1 MRRGRPG
8 GALLWAGA
16 LVVLLVLAACTA
28 AAAAAVTITRRQQ
41 QHRHPAP
48 ASSSAARGCDA
59 FAAGRWVVD
68 GSYPLYDSASCPFI
82 RDEFACA
89 RFGRPDT
96 MYLKYRWQLDPPCA
110 QPRYVNKELTSSCR
124 SFLSLFF
131 YRKIGVVIVI
141 ITPWRTRG
149 VFMVERDRLWL
160 RLRLLVA
167 ADRCEFFFFF

>member
-28 AAAAAVTITRRQQ
+28 AAAAAVTITRRR
-41 QHRHPAP
+41 HRHPAP

-124 SFLSLFF
+124 SFLSLSFS
-131 YRKIGVVIVI
+131 IGKLASSSSSS
-141 ITPWRTRG
+141 RHG
-149 VFMVERDRLWL
+149 EREACSWWKEIGCGCDCDCW
-160 RLRLLVA
+160 
-167 ADRCEFFFFF
+167 